1 MESEKTSLKINKLPI
16 FKFSLLQV
24 VNGGEEW
31 LSIGHAHPQFPQ
43 VFNMISEQKKTEEG
57 REALVLRTGDTLA
70 ARLNGI

>member
-1 MESEKTSLKINKLPI
+1 M
-16 FKFSLLQV
+16 
-24 VNGGEEW
+24 NGGEEW